1 MVVATTDQPTE
12 QLVSVEVDDV
22 HEGMFYSKL
31 SVCSDGRVKFK
42 MKSCFLSH
50 NQQMENP
57 KFDQNSVCK
66 NWMNAVNHARLSNK
80 RAFQVTFGCIWH
92 IPCSGIATFHNDEV
106 TIFCQR
112 ALCATS
118 ECKKSLAES
127 ANKLNLMASDSE
139 SEPLDAI
146 ECEEGDYDPY
156 QCDNWS
162 PSMEKNFCSA
172 LTEKAVEDDN
182 KKQRMFDEWDDDY
195 EEGGD
200 DGSDDSV
207 SWGTASGDESGPA
220 SDSEDDGGDESGSD
234 DSVSLGTA
242 SGDES
247 GPASENEDVDDAYL
261 RVCESNI
268 LLSKR
273 KRTHV
278 NYNIDH
284 LLGLAEAIHDNPISW
299 NSSDISKRA
308 RNTKAFKRLTDS
320 NKPSNCTM
328 NDFWKSTRDP
338 NFPKGIVL
346 ERLEALRDFQIE
358 CADGFIPSST
368 LRGKLKIPRK
378 NAK

>member
-66 NWMNAVNHARLSNK
+66 NWMNAVNNARLYTK
-80 RAFQVTFGCIWH
+80 RAFQVTFGCIWR

-112 ALCATS
+112 ALCDTS

-139 SEPLDAI
+139 SESSDAI
-146 ECEEGDYDPY
+146 ECEEGGDYDPY
-156 QCDNWS
+156 QWDNWS
-162 PSMEKNFCSA
+162 QSLENFCGW
-172 LTEKAVEDDN
+172 TEEDVERENKRQRRLDELEEKGRFLPSDDS
-182 KKQRMFDEWDDDY
+182 DSDY

-200 DGSDDSV
+200 ESGPASDSEYD
-207 SWGTASGDESGPA
+207 GDESGPA
-220 SDSEDDGGDESGSD
+220 SDSEDDG
-234 DSVSLGTA
+234 
-242 SGDES
+242 DES
-247 GPASENEDVDDAYL
+247 GPASENDDDPYL
-261 RVCESNI
+261 RICESNI

-284 LLGLAEAIHDNPISW
+284 LLGLAEDDNPISW

-328 NDFWKSTRDP
+328 NDFWKSARDK

-368 LRGKLKIPRK
+368 LRGKLKIPRN

>member
-112 ALCATS
+112 ALCDTS

-139 SEPLDAI
+139 SESSDAI
-146 ECEEGDYDPY
+146 ECEEGGDYDPY
-156 QCDNWS
+156 QWDNWS
-162 PSMEKNFCSA
+162 QSLENFCGW
-172 LTEKAVEDDN
+172 TEEDVERENKRQRRLDELEEKGRFLPSDDS
-182 KKQRMFDEWDDDY
+182 DSDY
-195 EEGGD
+195 EEG
-200 DGSDDSV
+200 
-207 SWGTASGDESGPA
+207 GDESGPA
-220 SDSEDDGGDESGSD
+220 SDSEDDG
-234 DSVSLGTA
+234 
-242 SGDES
+242 DES
-247 GPASENEDVDDAYL
+247 GPASENDDDPYL
-261 RVCESNI
+261 RICESNI

-284 LLGLAEAIHDNPISW
+284 LLGFAEDDNPISW

-328 NDFWKSTRDP
+328 NDFWKSARDK
-338 NFPKGIVL
+338 NFPKGFVL
-346 ERLEALRDFQIE
+346 ERLESLRDFQIE